1 VNVHFTNAA
10 NENLIGIHNYIAK
23 NSVRYAQITVDRIT
37 RRAERLSE
45 DKLPGWMVAE
55 YQDPTVR
62 EVLMK
67 PYRIIFRILLDR
79 IDVLAI
85 IHGAK
90 ELPTSLP

>member
-1 VNVHFTNAA
+1 MNVHFTEAA
-10 NENLIGIHNYIAK
+10 NDHLVGVYNYIAK
-23 NSVRYAQITVDRIT
+23 SSVRYAQITVDRIT

-67 PYRIIFRILLDR
+67 PYRIIFHVLKDR
-79 IDVLAI
+79 IDVLAVL
-85 IHGAK
+85 HGARQ
-90 ELPTSLP
+90 LPPSMP